1 MKRFLLVMLMFGF
14 FITPVTASSLKP
26 NNQLYDECHSSLKKL
41 EQMFVTYDDLSD
53 LNPSI
58 HVHIAR
64 MNMLINM
71 VGFCTESGLMPM
83 TETVIDKLKYTNVE
97 L

>member
-1 MKRFLLVMLMFGF
+1 MKRFLLVIMMLGF
-14 FITPVTASSLKP
+14 FITPAAASILEP
-26 NNQLYDECHSSLKKL
+26 NNQLYDECHTSLRNL
-41 EQMFVTYDDLSD
+41 EKMFMAYDDLSD

-71 VGFCTESGLMPM
+71 VSFCSESGLMPM
-83 TETVIDKLKYTNVE
+83 TETVIDKLKNKVM
-97 L
+97 

>member
-1 MKRFLLVMLMFGF
+1 MRRFLLVMMMLGF
-14 FITPVTASSLKP
+14 LTTPAAGSSLEP

-41 EQMFVTYDDLSD
+41 EQMFVNYDDLSD

-71 VGFCTESGLMPM
+71 VSFCSESGLMPM
-83 TETVIDKLKYTNVE
+83 TETVIDKLKNKVM
-97 L
+97 

>member
-1 MKRFLLVMLMFGF
+1 MMILGFLT
-14 FITPVTASSLKP
+14 TPAAASVLKP
-26 NNQLYDECHSSLKKL
+26 NNQLYDECHSSLNKL
-41 EQMFVTYDDLSD
+41 EQMFTVYDDLLD

-71 VGFCTESGLMPM
+71 VSFCSESGLMPM
-83 TETVIDKLKYTNVE
+83 TGTVIDKLKNKVM
-97 L
+97 

>member
-1 MKRFLLVMLMFGF
+1 MRRFLLVMMMLGLLK
-14 FITPVTASSLKP
+14 TPAAASILEP
-26 NNQLYDECHSSLKKL
+26 NNQLYDECHTSLRKL
-41 EQMFVTYDDLSD
+41 EQMFMAYDDLSD

-71 VGFCTESGLMPM
+71 VSFCSESGLMPM
-83 TETVIDKLKYTNVE
+83 TETVIDKLKNKVM
-97 L
+97 

>member
-1 MKRFLLVMLMFGF
+1 MKRFLLAVVMLGF
-14 FITPVTASSLKP
+14 FITPAAASSLEP
-26 NNQLYDECHSSLKKL
+26 NNQLYDECHTSLQKL
-41 EQMFVTYDDLSD
+41 EQMFMVYDDLSD

-71 VGFCTESGLMPM
+71 VSLCSESGLMPM
-83 TETVIDKLKYTNVE
+83 TETVIDKLKNKVM
-97 L
+97 

>member
-1 MKRFLLVMLMFGF
+1 MKRFLLVIMMLGF
-14 FITPVTASSLKP
+14 FITPAATSGLEP
-26 NNQLYDECHSSLKKL
+26 NNQLYDECHTSLEKL

-71 VGFCTESGLMPM
+71 VSFCSESGLMPM
-83 TETVIDKLKYTNVE
+83 TETVIDKLKNKVM
-97 L
+97 

>member
-1 MKRFLLVMLMFGF
+1 MRRFLLVMMMLGLFT
-14 FITPVTASSLKP
+14 TPAAASILEP
-26 NNQLYDECHSSLKKL
+26 NNQLYDECHTSLRNL
-41 EQMFVTYDDLSD
+41 EQMFIAYDDLSD

-71 VGFCTESGLMPM
+71 VSFCSESGLMPM
-83 TETVIDKLKYTNVE
+83 TETVIDKLKNKVM
-97 L
+97 

>member
-1 MKRFLLVMLMFGF
+1 MRRFLLVMMMLGF
-14 FITPVTASSLKP
+14 LTTPAAASSLEP

-71 VGFCTESGLMPM
+71 VSFCSESGLMPM
-83 TETVIDKLKYTNVE
+83 TETVIDKLKNKVM
-97 L
+97 

>member
-14 FITPVTASSLKP
+14 LITLVTASALEP
-26 NNQLYDECHSSLKKL
+26 NNQLYDECHSSLKKM
-41 EQMFVTYDDLSD
+41 EKMFVTYNDLSD

-71 VGFCTESGLMPM
+71 VSFCSESGLMPM
-83 TETVIDKLKYTNVE
+83 TETVIDKLKSKVM
-97 L
+97 

>member
-1 MKRFLLVMLMFGF
+1 MKRFLLVMMMLGF
-14 FITPVTASSLKP
+14 LTTPTAASILEP
-26 NNQLYDECHSSLKKL
+26 NNQLYDECHTSLRKL
-41 EQMFVTYDDLSD
+41 EQMFMAYDDLSD

-71 VGFCTESGLMPM
+71 ASFCSESGLMPM
-83 TETVIDKLKYTNVE
+83 TETVIDKLKNKVM
-97 L
+97 

>member
-1 MKRFLLVMLMFGF
+1 MRYFLLVMMMLGF
-14 FITPVTASSLKP
+14 FITPVTASSLEP
-26 NNQLYDECHSSLKKL
+26 NNQLYDECHTSLRKL
-41 EQMFVTYDDLSD
+41 EQMFMAYDDLSD

-71 VGFCTESGLMPM
+71 VSFCSESGLMPM
-83 TETVIDKLKYTNVE
+83 TETVIDKLKNKVM
-97 L
+97 

>member
-1 MKRFLLVMLMFGF
+1 MKRFLLVMMMLGF
-14 FITPVTASSLKP
+14 FITPAAASILAP
-26 NNQLYDECHSSLKKL
+26 NDQLYDECHNSLRKL
-41 EQMFVTYDDLSD
+41 EQMFMAYDDLSD

-71 VGFCTESGLMPM
+71 VSFCSESGLMPM
-83 TETVIDKLKYTNVE
+83 TETVIDKLKNKVM
-97 L
+97 

>member
-1 MKRFLLVMLMFGF
+1 MKRFLLAVMMFGF
-14 FITPVTASSLKP
+14 LITPATASILEL
-26 NNQLYDECHSSLKKL
+26 NEQLYDECHTSLRKL
-41 EQMFVTYDDLSD
+41 EQMFMAYDDLSD

-71 VGFCTESGLMPM
+71 VSFCSESGLMPM
-83 TETVIDKLKYTNVE
+83 TETVIDKFKNKVM
-97 L
+97 

>member
-1 MKRFLLVMLMFGF
+1 MLGFLT
-14 FITPVTASSLKP
+14 TPAATSIPEP
-26 NNQLYDECHSSLKKL
+26 NDQLYDEFYTSLRKL
-41 EQMFVTYDDLSD
+41 EHMFMVYDDLSD

-71 VGFCTESGLMPM
+71 VSFCSESGLMPM
-83 TETVIDKLKYTNVE
+83 TETVIDKLKNKVMWNATDG
-97 L
+97 

>member
-1 MKRFLLVMLMFGF
+1 MFM
-14 FITPVTASSLKP
+14 A
-26 NNQLYDECHSSLKKL
+26 
-41 EQMFVTYDDLSD
+41 YDDLSD

-71 VGFCTESGLMPM
+71 VSFCSESGLMPM
-83 TETVIDKLKYTNVE
+83 TGTVIDKLKNKVMWNAADG
-97 L
+97 